1 MNKVYKIVWKREVYF
16 SGEIVIN
23 DELDPR
29 IHADAH
35 ARTGEL
41 AGRCS
46 GAVKI
51 ESVEE
56 EVLSLREENTCSRCG
71 EDVTEEWEYQRWE
84 YQRDPFVCKK
94 CKAVAL

>member
-1 MNKVYKIVWKREVYF
+1 MNKVYKIGWKRVVYF

-41 AGRCS
+41 AGRCH
-46 GAVKI
+46 GEIKI
-51 ESVEE
+51 DDVSE
-56 EVLSLREENTCSRCG
+56 EVYSLREENTCSQC
-71 EDVTEEWEYQRWE
+71 DAVVTEEWDFHWG
-84 YQRDPFVCKK
+84 PFVCRE
-94 CKAVAL
+94 CKAKQEK

>member
-1 MNKVYKIVWKREVYF
+1 MNRLYKIVWRREVYF

-35 ARTGEL
+35 ARTREL
-41 AGRCS
+41 AARCS
-46 GAVKI
+46 GEVKI

-56 EVLSLREENTCSRCG
+56 EVLSLREENTCSQCG
-71 EDVTEEWEYQRWE
+71 EDVVEEWDFHRG
-84 YQRDPFVCKK
+84 PFVCKK
-94 CKAVAL
+94 CKAVAP